1 MNINEEKFNEEK
13 EIDKVLENSILKIR
27 KMSTHYK
34 FMFFVEIVLYLIG
47 ACLLELCKGNLIATI
62 CGALFIAISV
72 ISTITNYI
80 INVLLVIEVG
90 YLKTRYK
97 SAESLFYLFLVGL
110 FLIFP
115 TLISCFAIKKF
126 YFFWTK
132 ED

>member
-27 KMSTHYK
+27 NMTTHYK
-34 FMFFVEIVLYLIG
+34 FMFFLEIVLYLIG
-47 ACLLELCKGNLIATI
+47 ACLLEFCKGNLIATI

-126 YFFWTK
+126 YFF
-132 ED
+132 